1 MSQVAIGRSI
11 LDCAARCQK
20 RKELGLKYLI
30 KNLLSINTREEVSG
44 LCNSFKYYTETN
56 TCEMAKVT
64 YLDILFFID
73 DKFVYF

>member
-1 MSQVAIGRSI
+1 MSE
-11 LDCAARCQK
+11 
-20 RKELGLKYLI
+20 KERIRFKI
-30 KNLLSINTREEVSG
+30 SHKNLLSINTREEVSG

-64 YLDILFFID
+64 YLDILLFID